1 MLWAAGDTR
10 NPIAGLLVFDGY
22 SVKATPEIPRS
33 DRPPWSPRLRDC
45 NHLIG
50 TWANAIVEVTGD
62 RLLDTDVRNGKH
74 VRSQQVK
81 YQEHLSS
88 HLPVGTAN
96 ALFRFD
102 QRVPEP
108 LMVALS
114 MVNE

>member
-10 NPIAGLLVFDGY
+10 NPMAGLLVFDGY

-88 HLPVGTAN
+88 PTADPFHLDEAFYHRIV
-96 ALFRFD
+96 
-102 QRVPEP
+102 VH
-108 LMVALS
+108 S
-114 MVNE
+114 MP